1 MASAYAAGAST
12 ERKGQVT
19 YTELVAHN
27 SAAVSFL
34 LSNRVL
40 YALLKICGDT
50 LVDVDFRT
58 RLAASILGKIG
69 KALTRFRTLQLAPS
83 IYAHAAST
91 LSESS
96 SSSSSRRATTLNI
109 QQPAILD
116 TVPLLCYARDHTQ
129 FPHSDRLVRIG
140 LHELKGIFEFLSMAS
155 GSVPRLVHESK
166 TGLLICLRHILKSS
180 PIFDAVKPEMDLHQT
195 LASLC
200 RSPPYSTNTEAWRCL
215 YQMVKF
221 HPGTVEY
228 LVKNKFLPLYF
239 EGLGSYGS
247 SDKLQGLIMTQNALK
262 YTTKLFSLNSDPHL
276 SKQKSSGSLPPLS
289 PNSSSSSI
297 TSNSS
302 SSSSSIGLSNERTLS
317 SGSLGGSSAVAGAI
331 ASTSSNPTIL
341 APSSPKHSSQNSDA
355 KALSQFIINSH
366 VFIKFHVI
374 YKKLSELDSGAA
386 YAELISFYYA
396 LLTNPNCKKLL
407 KATSK
412 NDSFREGITYVS
424 SLLPLIK
431 EMVKQDKI
439 WSVARAAIT
448 KERIRVFK
456 LREKD
461 DAQLGSPRGRKD
473 KEKDKEKEKDKD
485 KDKDKRDSKEKDKDS
500 EKDREKKKKK
510 SDKDKK
516 RKSPRPQPNTRV
528 TSFAATTTTIGTSTS
543 TGNLV
548 PVISAASA
556 PRESS
561 SSTTNSSS
569 DIEDSRTD
577 GPGSYTS

>member
-1 MASAYAAGAST
+1 M
-12 ERKGQVT
+12 
-19 YTELVAHN
+19 
-27 SAAVSFL
+27 
-34 LSNRVL
+34 
-40 YALLKICGDT
+40 
-50 LVDVDFRT
+50 
-58 RLAASILGKIG
+58 
-69 KALTRFRTLQLAPS
+69 
-83 IYAHAAST
+83 
-91 LSESS
+91 
-96 SSSSSRRATTLNI
+96 
-109 QQPAILD
+109 
-116 TVPLLCYARDHTQ
+116 
-129 FPHSDRLVRIG
+129 
-140 LHELKGIFEFLSMAS
+140 
-155 GSVPRLVHESK
+155 
-166 TGLLICLRHILKSS
+166 
-180 PIFDAVKPEMDLHQT
+180 
-195 LASLC
+195 
-200 RSPPYSTNTEAWRCL
+200 
-215 YQMVKF
+215 
-221 HPGTVEY
+221 
-228 LVKNKFLPLYF
+228 
-239 EGLGSYGS
+239 
-247 SDKLQGLIMTQNALK
+247 
-262 YTTKLFSLNSDPHL
+262 
-276 SKQKSSGSLPPLS
+276 
-289 PNSSSSSI
+289 
-297 TSNSS
+297 
-302 SSSSSIGLSNERTLS
+302 
-317 SGSLGGSSAVAGAI
+317 
-331 ASTSSNPTIL
+331 
-341 APSSPKHSSQNSDA
+341 
-355 KALSQFIINSH
+355 
-366 VFIKFHVI
+366 I

-473 KEKDKEKEKDKD
+473 KEKDEEKEKDKD

-577 GPGSYTS
+577 GPGSYTSWLKTVPQIPPNAVKKKVFC